1 MNGKLTFK
9 ERAEIG
15 MKMLA
20 KQKPVTLV
28 EVRAQVKWLKEMST
42 SKLNEEQHKM
52 IAESENDIKAGKI
65 HSQTEMQKMIESWN
79 EL

>member
-1 MNGKLTFK
+1 MNCKLTFK

-15 MKMLA
+15 MKMHA

-28 EVRAQVKWLKEMST
+28 EARAQVKWLKEMST
-42 SKLNEEQHKM
+42 SKLNEEQHKR

-65 HSQTEMQKMIESWN
+65 HSQTEVQKMIESWN